1 VNSLPFFSTPQPS
14 HLQQTLFPASGSATG
29 SINGLHSKSKI
40 LTKTDMN
47 PNYRKKVKIT
57 DGRLGT
63 YLTLSVGAGVLGSQ
77 SSGAAIIYKDVIT
90 PYTVTTGQSGN
101 FQPLT
106 GAYGTGA
113 LSVSPTITLQFAG
126 PNYIYSVNSYLA
138 ANGSSSGSPTSRL
151 ASNATIG
158 AGLSWV
164 GNYSYM
170 DMPGWG
176 SSGTSP
182 WNTGLDGTSGFIGF
196 RFENAGTYN
205 YGWVAVTYNDVS
217 QTLVLGDFAY
227 QNSGGSIL
235 AGATGAAPVPEAS
248 SLALLALGAT
258 GVIARRRRPSR
269 VIE

>member
-1 VNSLPFFSTPQPS
+1 
-14 HLQQTLFPASGSATG
+14 
-29 SINGLHSKSKI
+29 
-40 LTKTDMN
+40 MN

-63 YLTLSVGAGVLGSQ
+63 YLTLSFGAGVLGSQ
-77 SSGAAIIYKDVIT
+77 SSDAAIIYKDVIT

-101 FQPLT
+101 FQPMT

-113 LSVSPTITLQFAG
+113 LSVSPTITLQFSG
-126 PNYIYSVNSYLA
+126 PNYIYSVNSFLA
-138 ANGSSSGSPTSRL
+138 IGADPATSRL

-158 AGLSWV
+158 AGLTWK

-176 SSGTSP
+176 SSGTGP
-182 WNTGLDGTSGFIGF
+182 WNTGLDGTSGFVGF
-196 RFENAGTYN
+196 RFENAGTFN
-205 YGWVAVTYNDVS
+205 YGWVAVTYNDAS

-227 QNSGGSIL
+227 ENSGGSIL